1 MPSIQNISNSI
12 VRGCFGVRLYRL
24 GHGNWW
30 LPAIISA
37 FSLFILLDAAYFAA
51 KLWNAHSYA
60 HIQDFSWALY
70 TGLAAESAVD
80 LIVAISQ
87 CVLLRKFETG
97 IRSTDSVIRVL
108 MTYSINTGLL
118 TSFCAIGAVASFAAA
133 PRKFIYFAFYFAL
146 SKLYVNSLLATLNAR
161 GSLLGKGSRGMRRQH
176 YKQGAFRAPTLSAA
190 GEAGRREGVS
200 ASALDPSG
208 YGPGIEVRVRARAGV
223 LSLWGPTVCL
233 FFSLEC
239 DIVGSEFAS
248 SQSISPPAP
257 PLSGGHSFDGVLMEH
272 TGGCCSSRPSSPPC
286 PSRRTASS
294 GRPRPRSALRSTRS
308 RTAYR
313 TPLARPRVGCTSSLA
328 AAQSLAFRVSLRVP
342 GGARPRLVPLSPIS
356 PPRRCTAAAAAAVRS
371 TSGLPERLPFVTPPS
386 KISTST
392 SGPPFRPSRVRPYRI
407 RGRRPP
413 GHCRARPACAQPR
426 GVSSSTCDKG
436 ASTVKTVPSGRRAG
450 EVGMARHAHIYIR
463 IRSTVIHGS
472 SGQSNVVAHP
482 KPSPTCAAHIRQCHH

>member
-1 MPSIQNISNSI
+1 MIINISNSI

-208 YGPGIEVRVRARAGV
+208 YGPGIEF
-223 LSLWGPTVCL
+223 T
-233 FFSLEC
+233 
-239 DIVGSEFAS
+239 
-248 SQSISPPAP
+248 
-257 PLSGGHSFDGVLMEH
+257 
-272 TGGCCSSRPSSPPC
+272 
-286 PSRRTASS
+286 
-294 GRPRPRSALRSTRS
+294 
-308 RTAYR
+308 
-313 TPLARPRVGCTSSLA
+313 
-328 AAQSLAFRVSLRVP
+328 
-342 GGARPRLVPLSPIS
+342 
-356 PPRRCTAAAAAAVRS
+356 
-371 TSGLPERLPFVTPPS
+371 
-386 KISTST
+386 
-392 SGPPFRPSRVRPYRI
+392 
-407 RGRRPP
+407 
-413 GHCRARPACAQPR
+413 
-426 GVSSSTCDKG
+426 
-436 ASTVKTVPSGRRAG
+436 
-450 EVGMARHAHIYIR
+450 
-463 IRSTVIHGS
+463 TVISAVPFETDSVVGTTKTKIGS
-472 SGQSNVVAHP
+472 SEHSESYCV
-482 KPSPTCAAHIRQCHH
+482 